1 MILVIGGSGF
11 IGAHLVR
18 EALRRGERV
27 RVYDRDPFPEGELG
41 QPQETLRGDIL
52 DEARL
57 VSAMAG
63 CNTVYHLAGIPHL
76 WSRDRAAFDR
86 VNRRGT
92 ETVLRAAW
100 RSGIERLVYTGT
112 ESILVP
118 RRSGQ
123 PVTED
128 AAPELKD
135 MIGPYCR
142 SKFLAEQAVFRA
154 AQNGLPATVV
164 APTMPIG
171 PGDRNLTPPGRM
183 IEQLLRG
190 RIPAYL
196 RCRLNVVDVR
206 DAALGHILAAEKG
219 SPGSRLLLA
228 GHNVTLKSFL
238 DEVARAAGVRPPAF
252 RIPYG
257 VALAWSWIE
266 HALGLAT
273 GREPQSSVTGV
284 KLCKR
289 SLTFDGSRTWRFLG
303 HEPRPLEQTIA
314 ETVRWHRIRMQGVG

>member
-18 EALRRGERV
+18 EALGRGERV
-27 RVYDRDPFPEGELG
+27 RVYDRDPFPEEGFG
-41 QPQETLRGDIL
+41 QPQETVRGDIL
-52 DEARL
+52 DEGRL

-63 CNTVYHLAGIPHL
+63 CATVYHLAGIAHL
-76 WSRDRAAFDR
+76 WSRDRRVFDR
-86 VNRRGT
+86 VNRQGT
-92 ETVLRAAW
+92 ETVLRAAAA
-100 RSGIERLVYTGT
+100 RGIERLVYTGT

-118 RRSGQ
+118 RRNAQ

-128 AAPELKD
+128 AAPELRD

-142 SKFLAEQAVFRA
+142 SKFLAERAVFRA
-154 AQNGLPATVV
+154 AQSGLPATVV

-190 RIPAYL
+190 KIPAYMH
-196 RCRLNVVDVR
+196 CRLNVVDVR
-206 DAALGHILAAEKG
+206 DAALGHVLAAQKAQ
-219 SPGSRLLLA
+219 PGSRLLLA

-238 DEVARAAGVRPPAF
+238 DEAARAAGVRPPGF

-257 VALAWSWIE
+257 VALAWSWME
-266 HALGLAT
+266 HVLGRAT

-284 KLCKR
+284 RLCRR
-289 SLTFDGSRTWRFLG
+289 SLTFDGSGTWRLLG
-303 HEPRPLEQTIA
+303 HEPRPLQETIGDA
-314 ETVRWHRIRMQGVG
+314 VRWHRQRMQEEA